1 MKIRFFEINAVD
13 KYFVNKGPSSQGYD
27 FPRGHVGM
35 WKLVHKESW
44 VPKNWCIWTV
54 VLEKTLESPLDCKE
68 MKPVNPKGNQSWIFI
83 GRTDPEAEA
92 PILWPPDEKSRFIG
106 KDSDAGKD

>member
-35 WKLVHKESW
+35 
-44 VPKNWCIWTV
+44 
-54 VLEKTLESPLDCKE
+54 
-68 MKPVNPKGNQSWIFI
+68 
-83 GRTDPEAEA
+83 
-92 PILWPPDEKSRFIG
+92 
-106 KDSDAGKD
+106 

>member
-35 WKLVHKESW
+35 WKLVHKERWVGKLLMLLNCGVGEDSW
-44 VPKNWCIWTV
+44 
-54 VLEKTLESPLDCKE
+54 ESLGLQGDE
-68 MKPVNPKGNQSWIFI
+68 TSQS
-83 GRTDPEAEA
+83 
-92 PILWPPDEKSRFIG
+92 
-106 KDSDAGKD
+106 